1 MLKNIMKRKKSCM
14 KYLIHDILE
23 YEIIELRLMEITICI
38 QIISKTSYI
47 DNNSMQHP
55 KVFVVS
61 IFQARRK
68 RMQ

>member
-1 MLKNIMKRKKSCM
+1 MIEQTRV
-14 KYLIHDILE
+14 I
-23 YEIIELRLMEITICI
+23 EIILN
-38 QIISKTSYI
+38 TSNI